1 MCRFKLK
8 IKPDLFIV
16 HAYKLTMILVVCIK
30 IKKTL
35 AVEVFCYPGWS
46 LSCDDSDINT
56 DDIDDDDVKDA
67 DNLIGIKTRNHFWDF
82 VSPHSWSAMFV

>member
-1 MCRFKLK
+1 M
-8 IKPDLFIV
+8 
-16 HAYKLTMILVVCIK
+16 
-30 IKKTL
+30 

-82 VSPHSWSAMFV
+82 VGAHSCMVSYVCLNCHIFLKHWMCLVPKPVCKESGVR